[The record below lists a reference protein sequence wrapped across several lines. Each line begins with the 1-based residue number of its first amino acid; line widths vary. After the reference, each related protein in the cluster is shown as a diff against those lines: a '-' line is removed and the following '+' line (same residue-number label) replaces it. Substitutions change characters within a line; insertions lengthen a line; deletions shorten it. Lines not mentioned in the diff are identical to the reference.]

1 MKSEPDCLGDTTIK
15 TYASRRRYDE
25 RALRTFKQAV
35 LVMQVH
41 NRPFPVIVKGGVCV
55 VNRRSNGEYP
65 RVRQAPVVLADDR
78 LVSVPSRFR

>member
-25 RALRTFKQAV
+25 GVMRTFKQAV
-35 LVMQVH
+35 LGMRVH
-41 NRPFPVIVKGGVCV
+41 NRPFPVIVKGDVCV

-65 RVRQAPVVLADDR
+65 GVRQAPVVLADDT
-78 LVSVPSRFR
+78 LVSVPSHFR